1 MIHDALLGRQ
11 DNCMAIKC
19 IKKKEHFPF
28 YFHTSSVRCKMKTVV
43 IRDVIKCDFYSQRR
57 CCNDDVIFFSEKKM
71 IWLRRLGLSNL
82 SPLKTFIVDVTK
94 HPKMKENFQNH
105 SMFLFDYLTALKF
118 FEEDLFN

>member
-43 IRDVIKCDFYSQRR
+43 ILIRVFLNVISILREDENEIQ
-57 CCNDDVIFFSEKKM
+57 NELVKK
-71 IWLRRLGLSNL
+71 IGS
-82 SPLKTFIVDVTK
+82 LKLI
-94 HPKMKENFQNH
+94 NFKNT
-105 SMFLFDYLTALKF
+105 YC
-118 FEEDLFN
+118 